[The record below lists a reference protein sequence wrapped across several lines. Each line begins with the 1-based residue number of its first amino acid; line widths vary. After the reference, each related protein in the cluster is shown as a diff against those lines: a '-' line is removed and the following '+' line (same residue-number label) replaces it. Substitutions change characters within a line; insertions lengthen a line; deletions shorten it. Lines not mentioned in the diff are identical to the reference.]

1 MKRYATVLLSA
12 VVCIAGLSACAPQGK
27 DIDNTTMGDDPSGGF
42 KDVQLTTFSLFAGEG
57 GDAGMYTALLDE
69 FKAEYPGVEITD
81 HSQPYSE
88 KAENDLVTAFES
100 GSQPDVF
107 FFHTG
112 ENAAAFAKGSLV
124 VPVEEV
130 KAKYPDYAR
139 DILPWALENTVEG
152 PYGDFAVPVR
162 GFYEG
167 LFVNTDLFEKYEL
180 ELPTDWNRFIKA
192 VDTFAEAGI
201 VPVSAAL
208 KDTPHYLLDHLL
220 LSSGGAEDYEKSPK
234 TSGEIPQS
242 WTSAFESLT
251 ALYERTAFGQQT
263 AELTEGDATELFLQK
278 KAAMQLDGSW
288 FAARLEANGM
298 GDTTMVLPF
307 PTAQGGKM
315 EQGEIVGGFTS
326 GYYLSRKAW
335 DDPKKQQA
343 AVALIE
349 KLTTADAVNRFDTLS
364 GLPAAKIN
372 TEPSGSALTKSA
384 YALCAAVK
392 TAVLPLDARMN
403 TDAWSYITANTL
415 AVASG
420 EAEAQQ
426 VFEQAF
432 PK

>member
-1 MKRYATVLLSA
+1 MKRCAAVLLSA
-12 VVCIAGLSACAPQGK
+12 VICIAGLSACAPQGK
-27 DIDNTTMGDDPSGGF
+27 DIDNTTMGDDPSGAF
-42 KDVQLTTFSLFAGEG
+42 KDARLTTFSLFAGEG
-57 GDAGMYTALLDE
+57 GDAAAYTALLDE
-69 FKAEYPGVEITD
+69 FKAEHPGVEITD

-88 KAENDLVTAFES
+88 KAKNDLITAFES

-112 ENAAAFAKGSLV
+112 ENAAAFAKDSLV
-124 VPVEEV
+124 VPVKEV
-130 KAKYPDYAR
+130 RAKYPDYAG
-139 DILPWALENTVEG
+139 DILPWALENALEG
-152 PYGDFAVPVR
+152 AYGDFAVPVR

-180 ELPTDWNRFIKA
+180 ELPTDWDRFMKA

-220 LSSGGAEDYEKSPK
+220 LSSGGAKDYMTSPN
-234 TSGEIPQS
+234 TSGEVPQS
-242 WTSAFESLT
+242 WTSAFAHLS
-251 ALYERTAFGQQT
+251 ALYERTAFGQQD
-263 AELTEGDATELFLQK
+263 AELTEGDTTELFLQK

-288 FAARLEANGM
+288 FAARLEAGGM

-307 PTAQGGKM
+307 PTVEGGKM
-315 EQGEIVGGFTS
+315 AQGEIVGGFTS

-335 DDPKKQQA
+335 DDPKRQRA
-343 AVALIE
+343 AVALVE
-349 KLTTADAVNRFDTLS
+349 KLTTADAINRFDILS
-364 GLPAAKIN
+364 GLPAAKMSA
-372 TEPSGSALTKSA
+372 EPSGSALAKSA

-392 TAVLPLDARMN
+392 TAIRPLDARMN
-403 TDAWSYITANTL
+403 TDAWSYITANAF